1 MRQREHDGEATT
13 SCSGTFLT
21 EVTHRYWPGSGRAE
35 VSSCCRSSCLLGS
48 RSRVA
53 TRPYLMS
60 VITTSALLWPQ
71 GRRDE
76 AAAGCALRA
85 PPGAASTLQGPNST
99 TPLDVTSRTSR
110 VEPRHHPGFDP
121 VLIGRVL
128 PYGTPTGRIQ
138 AETRQI
144 PPFRFPE
151 PALCTMFRV
160 MVQPPVPEMVVTA
173 ILLAKPCDGRSRG

>member
-1 MRQREHDGEATT
+1 MRQREYDGEATT

-21 EVTHRYWPGSGRAE
+21 EATRRYWPGSGRAE

-60 VITTSALLWPQ
+60 VITTSALLRPQ
-71 GRRDE
+71 GRRGE
-76 AAAGCALRA
+76 AAPGCALRV
-85 PPGAASTLQGPNST
+85 PPGAASFLQGPIST
-99 TPLDVTSRTSR
+99 TPLDVTSRTSWA
-110 VEPRHHPGFDP
+110 EPRHHPGSDP
-121 VLIGRVL
+121 VIGRVL
-128 PYGTPTGRIQ
+128 PYGTPAGRIQ

-144 PPFRFPE
+144 PLFVFPE
-151 PALCTMFRV
+151 PALCAMSRV

-173 ILLAKPCDGRSRG
+173 ILLAKPRDERSRG